1 MRRQS
6 IQSTDPRIP
15 AIVERLKAG
24 ALLTRESERLG
35 YKHNGPLRRALRE
48 YMGPD
53 EYARLMEGRVG
64 LPWCRRPSVPKPGEQ
79 ESRA

>member
-1 MRRQS
+1 MRRAS

-15 AIVERLKAG
+15 AIVGRLKAG

-48 YMGPD
+48 YMGRE

-64 LPWCRRPSVPKPGEQ
+64 APSLRRPSVPKPDAQGQ
-79 ESRA
+79 GA